1 MTLIKSIS
9 GFRGTIGGSVGDN
22 LTPIDIVENTAAFG
36 QWVLNKATGKA
47 SIVIGRDGRNTG
59 KIVSDLVTGTLLSMG
74 IDVIDTGLTTT
85 PTLEMYV
92 RKVNAD
98 GGIIFS
104 ASHNP
109 MNWNALKLLNSE
121 GEFISKSD
129 GEELLQLIV
138 DRKIDFVDYASIGKL
153 TNSTDSID
161 YHISRVLE
169 HPWVLKDEIRK
180 KKFTIVVDCINST
193 GSISLIPLLEK
204 LHCHVIAINDDISGK
219 FSHDPEPL
227 EKNLSELIQTVVREN
242 ADLGISVDPD
252 VDRVAFIREDGKMF
266 GEEYTIV
273 AIAQYLLHKNLI
285 TNTVSNLSSTR
296 ALSDITN
303 KFNQKYHASAVG
315 EVNVVEMMKKQ
326 KSLFGGEGNGG
337 VIVPE
342 LHYGRD
348 ALIGTALFLSG
359 MVHFDIKPSDWKQKL
374 PQYEMAKEK
383 VKLVKGINPD
393 DILKKLEREYQSER
407 LNTIDGLKIE
417 FEDHWVHMRKSN
429 TEPIIRIYTE
439 GKSKDKAQAVA
450 DKFKQKIMSFV
461 K

>member
-359 MVHFDIKPSDWKQKL
+359 MVHFDITPSDWKQKL